1 MTETQT
7 NWLEEE
13 SKKLTIPTEHEE
25 LPSLKLIPNVIA
37 EIEVDFK
44 KPFQEWVSPEEQGKV
59 VKKKIIP
66 VTLNGQR
73 MNWWL
78 NVKNPVYREIITG
91 GKTGQTKFKVLQ
103 TGTQKNTKYVLV
115 K

>member
-1 MTETQT
+1 MEQEKTN

-13 SKKLTIPTEHEE
+13 AKTFTQHLDYEE
-25 LPSLKLIPNVIA
+25 LPSLKLTPNVVTKIT
-37 EIEVDFK
+37 IDFSK
-44 KPFQEWVSPEEQGKV
+44 KFDEWNGENNGSP

-66 VTLNGQR
+66 VSVNGTK

-78 NVKNPVYREIITG
+78 NVKNPIYREIINAGASGSETIS
-91 GKTGQTKFKVLQ
+91 VLQ
-103 TGTQKNTKYVLV
+103 TGTQQNTKYVIV